1 MNDIKTIRDEATY
14 KTAVAEVR
22 RLWDAKL
29 GTPEGE
35 LLDVLMV
42 LVNDYEEKHHAII
55 LPNPIE
61 AIRIRMDDLGMD
73 RAALGEVLGVS
84 SGRVSDILN
93 KRRRLTL
100 EMVRTLAGKLG
111 LSEACLVQDY
121 ELLPTS
127 PQADAKRPSQCVPV
141 HA

>member
-1 MNDIKTIRDEATY
+1 MNDIKTIRNEVAY
-14 KTAVAEVR
+14 KVAVAEVR
-22 RLWDAKL
+22 RLWGAEL

-35 LLDVLMV
+35 RLDVLMV
-42 LVNDYEEKHHAII
+42 LVNDYEEKHHAIA

-61 AIRIRMDDLGMD
+61 AIRIRMDSLGMD
-73 RAALGEVLGVS
+73 RAALGEVLRVS

-100 EMVRTLAGKLG
+100 EMVRTLAGKLE

-127 PQADAKRPSQCVPV
+127 SQTHATQPSQRIRV